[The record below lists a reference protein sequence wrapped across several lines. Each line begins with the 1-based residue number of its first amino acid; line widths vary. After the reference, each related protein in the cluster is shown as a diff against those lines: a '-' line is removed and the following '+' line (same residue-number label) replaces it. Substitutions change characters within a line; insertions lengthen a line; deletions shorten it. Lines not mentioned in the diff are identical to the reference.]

1 MHLNVRTARSE
12 EGMERVAKATGGA
25 AFIPRGDSDL
35 PDIFQRIASEIR
47 SQYLIQYY
55 SDNKSGGTA
64 FRRIA
69 VTTPAHPQVR
79 VRAREGYYPK
89 AK

>member
-12 EGMERVAKATGGA
+12 VGMERMARATGGA
-25 AFIPRGDSDL
+25 AFVPRDDSDL
-35 PDIFQRIASEIR
+35 PDIFRRIAAEIR
-47 SQYLIQYY
+47 SQYIIQYY
-55 SDNKSGGTA
+55 SNDKSGGTA

-69 VTTPAHPQVR
+69 VTTPAHPQLR

-89 AK
+89 TK